1 MRDEYRA
8 EITYKRSRPPRYCLV
23 DAGELLLSLKFD
35 ANEIGALR
43 GRVLVFR
50 LSRIQ
55 SVRVLDDVEFSP
67 PPEDY
72 NAEYF
77 RASSFNPIEKM

>member
-8 EITYKRSRPPRYCLV
+8 EIIYKRSRPPRYYLV
-23 DAGELLLSLKFD
+23 DAEKILLSLKFD
-35 ANEIGALR
+35 VNEISALR